1 MLARTVVPVSALAL
15 LGYLP
20 AANPLTAPSRR
31 ERPPGILRSKI
42 VVLYSHFQQKM
53 SHPPGGG
60 YAAILPLRLELP
72 GESLAEH
79 CGAKAPTGGFAAQIL
94 PPSPHYT
101 RAG

>member
-1 MLARTVVPVSALAL
+1 
-15 LGYLP
+15 
-20 AANPLTAPSRR
+20 
-31 ERPPGILRSKI
+31 
-42 VVLYSHFQQKM
+42 M

-94 PPSPHYT
+94 PPSPTIPGQAKTICDAYSFTIKPRGGLHAILRNST
-101 RAG
+101 SNHFAC